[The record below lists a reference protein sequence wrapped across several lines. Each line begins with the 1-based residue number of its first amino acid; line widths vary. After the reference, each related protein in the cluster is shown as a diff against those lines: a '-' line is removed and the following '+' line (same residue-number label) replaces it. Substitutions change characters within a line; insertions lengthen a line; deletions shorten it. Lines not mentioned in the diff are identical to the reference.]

1 MVAGRRR
8 RRGLFRAG
16 QRSVAGPQVWDR
28 VNATRSMIRSFS
40 IFFLSL
46 PFLFGLL
53 RAATTSND
61 FRYLWVAAAALFG
74 AGTVTA
80 AAGGRMRQPRVA
92 LAVSVASFVVATLF
106 ATGAGVMQGTHF
118 GPGLLVVA
126 SSFALCCAVGC
137 TLFAIT
143 RR

>member
-1 MVAGRRR
+1 
-8 RRGLFRAG
+8 
-16 QRSVAGPQVWDR
+16 
-28 VNATRSMIRSFS
+28 MIRSFS

-61 FRYLWVAAAALFG
+61 FRYLWVAAASLFG
-74 AGTVTA
+74 AGAFTA
-80 AAGGRMRQPRVA
+80 IARFRMRRPRV
-92 LAVSVASFVVATLF
+92 VVALSVGSF
-106 ATGAGVMQGTHF
+106 FVAALCAIATGMLLGTRL

-126 SSFALCCAVGC
+126 SSFAFCCAIGC
-137 TLFAIT
+137 LLFAIT